1 MEKKLVQKFNHKI
14 SKIIILNLILF
25 CFTACNFKAEQN
37 SLTSQ
42 FDTIDSLIQQGQ
54 TRDAIKLLKK
64 TEKKVY
70 DSWTYLGL
78 YKRYNKLGETQSC
91 EKILKKALKKNSSN
105 LELNAV
111 YAKFLLQENRIDEV
125 QKYSEKLIGTK
136 YASINSEL
144 ILKKALESSLN
155 SEKSKFDFFV
165 QSEFYDIYYE
175 AYLGS
180 KNPIWLKNCAII
192 NLLKGLISN
201 AASLN
206 PNFYANAKDAYFW
219 ALVLY
224 DAKMYYD
231 SINASDIAI
240 NYLVDY
246 ENDDEISLVKI
257 YALLSDSYIAV
268 SDLENAE
275 KSRQK
280 IIINIDNL
288 KIKKDDDEFLPFIYT
303 NSAIYAKSQGNNDSC
318 ADLLFYTVTHWKD
331 FVPALILYAD
341 FAYESNL
348 QREESLEIQALRNSG
363 IKTLDMEKYD
373 NRRKIPISDAI
384 YRIEESLKRTK
395 SPYLYI
401 EKLDLKFKTDKTLSE
416 KDKLRELWKI
426 LEDSYSEDEKYKS
439 ILVEYAIT
447 YLLNAKY
454 EDEAFSLYQKYI
466 IEHIDYNQKK
476 DFWEQATLNVSK
488 VDLPIAEIGAYFA
501 IKKQKLNEA
510 FRMYEY
516 IVYESNGIL
525 PENEISIFAT
535 TSSCMNL
542 AELYFSY
549 GRKEKS
555 LELYGKASGRELN
568 NKNRSEIYLRIAK
581 IYLASGD
588 KENALRM
595 ADYAFSID
603 CENVKASILR
613 EQLSQNRF

>member
-1 MEKKLVQKFNHKI
+1 MQKLNYKI
-14 SKIIILNLILF
+14 LKIIILNLLILF
-25 CFTACNFKAEQN
+25 CFSACNIKAEQN

-54 TRDAIKLLKK
+54 TKDALKLLKK

-78 YKRYNKLGETQSC
+78 YKRYNKLGENQSC

-111 YAKFLLQENRIDEV
+111 YAKFLLHQNRIEDA

-144 ILKKALESSLN
+144 FLKKALESSVN
-155 SEKSKFDFFV
+155 SEKSEFDFFI
-165 QSEFYDIYYE
+165 QPEFYNIYYD
-175 AYLGS
+175 AYSGS
-180 KNPIWLKNCAII
+180 KNSIWLKNCAII

-206 PNFYANAKDAYFW
+206 PNFYTNAKDAYFW

-224 DAKMYYD
+224 DAKMYYEA
-231 SINASDIAI
+231 IYASEIAE
-240 NYLVDY
+240 NYLSDY
-246 ENDDEISLVKI
+246 EKNDEISLIKI
-257 YALLSDSYIAV
+257 HSLLSDSYIAV
-268 SDLENAE
+268 SELENAE
-275 KSRQK
+275 KTRQK

-288 KIKKDDDEFLPFIYT
+288 KIKKDDEEFLPFIYT

-363 IKTLDMEKYD
+363 IKTLEMEKYD
-373 NRRKIPISDAI
+373 NRRKIPISDAL
-384 YRIEESLKRTK
+384 YRIEDSLNRTNN
-395 SPYLYI
+395 PYLYI
-401 EKLDLKFKTDKTLSE
+401 EKLDLHFKTDKTLSE

-439 ILVEYAIT
+439 ILTEYAIT

-488 VDLPIAEIGAYFA
+488 IDLPIAEIGAYFA
-501 IKKQKLNEA
+501 IKNQKLDEA

-516 IVYESNGIL
+516 IVYESRGIL
-525 PENEISIFAT
+525 PENEISLYAT
-535 TSSCMNL
+535 TSACMNL
-542 AELYFSY
+542 ADLYFSY

-568 NKNRSEIYLRIAK
+568 NKIRSEIYLRIAK
-581 IYLASGD
+581 IYLASDD
-588 KENALRM
+588 KENALRT
-595 ADYAFSID
+595 ADYAFSINP
-603 CENVKASILR
+603 ENVKASILKS
-613 EQLSQNRF
+613 ELK